1 MVMGASRLRGNF
13 IIGYDAIRPYCG
25 LPRLIVWSGYTVT
38 LLDLNLV
45 SIVKAYSL

>member
-13 IIGYDAIRPYCG
+13 IIDYDAIRPYCG
-25 LPRLIVWSGYTVT
+25 LPRLIVWSGYTMA
-38 LLDLNLV
+38 LLVNLV